1 MRQEEVA
8 FGSVADLTFR
18 FWHNKAC
25 TIFSHLGARRAIVF
39 RLVRSIPGELE
50 MSILVG
56 HYSDQSGENRPNIR
70 YAEGDLASEK
80 KGKQGKCELT
90 NGKGRR

>member
-1 MRQEEVA
+1 M
-8 FGSVADLTFR
+8 
-18 FWHNKAC
+18 
-25 TIFSHLGARRAIVF
+25 F